1 MMRSDNLTTAGLA
14 DRLRGMR
21 NQLASAVPIGFE
33 MPEFFH
39 APFRASRVA
48 ADEEPKRPHVSREAE
63 GWTAPVLALIGLLG
77 LGGLIWWA
85 SHKPVV
91 EQSRV
96 EMTEPAP
103 TARVPA
109 PVTPAPTPAP
119 ESSNAVGTTGMGQV
133 GTSGMLPRG
142 RTTRTLPGNMI
153 VNIPTGGT
161 EDRLYNYLS
170 SSGTGGTVIDFDQ
183 VKFDSGSAALSSAA
197 RDQIDNIAII
207 LRAYPKAAVT
217 IVGYTDNSGSDH
229 ANMALSKARA
239 DAVAGRLTAKG
250 VQPDRVHA
258 EGLGSQ
264 KPVADNGTDNGRA
277 DNRRVSI
284 DVR

>member
-1 MMRSDNLTTAGLA
+1 
-14 DRLRGMR
+14 
-21 NQLASAVPIGFE
+21 

-39 APFRASRVA
+39 APFRASRAAVGEAASRPAVA
-48 ADEEPKRPHVSREAE
+48 RDVES
-63 GWTAPVLALIGLLG
+63 WTAPVLALIGLLG

-85 SHKPVV
+85 SQKPVV

-103 TARVPA
+103 SARVPA
-109 PVTPAPTPAP
+109 PVAPAPAPVP
-119 ESSNAVGTTGMGQV
+119 ESSTAIGTTGMGQV
-133 GTSGMLPRG
+133 GTTGMMPSGR
-142 RTTRTLPGNMI
+142 RTRTLPGNVVI
-153 VNIPTGGT
+153 NVPSGGT

-170 SSGTGGTVIDFDQ
+170 SSGTGGTVLDFDR
-183 VKFDSGSAALSSAA
+183 VKFDSGSAALSPEA
-197 RDQIDNIAII
+197 RDQIDDIAII
-207 LRAYPKAAVT
+207 LRAYPNAVVT
-217 IVGYTDNSGSDH
+217 ITGYTDNSGSEH

-250 VQPDRVHA
+250 VQGERVHA

-264 KPVADNGTDNGRA
+264 TPVSDNASDGGRA
-277 DNRRVSI
+277 DNRRVAI